1 MTDAFPRL
9 PTFCLPTFCLPT
21 FRLPHGGGPC
31 CFMQWWRDPTARDND
46 QVLSVTL
53 SGFQVG

>member
-1 MTDAFPRL
+1 MTDAFPR
-9 PTFCLPTFCLPT
+9 LPT

-31 CFMQWWRDPTARDND
+31 CFMEWSRDPAARDND

>member
-1 MTDAFPRL
+1 MTDAFPR
-9 PTFCLPTFCLPT
+9 LPTFCLPT